1 VQRLTSC
8 DHTVLARGTNASK
21 STDDLRDQ
29 GIRWKFERTPF
40 SDWLS
45 RYQQPQQLSES
56 ATTSIETDYSSMS
69 TYTITLESGETFT
82 YAARILTGSVDQ
94 SDQSLSR

>member
-1 VQRLTSC
+1 MT
-8 DHTVLARGTNASK
+8 
-21 STDDLRDQ
+21 
-29 GIRWKFERTPF
+29 
-40 SDWLS
+40 
-45 RYQQPQQLSES
+45 
-56 ATTSIETDYSSMS
+56 